1 MISPSNISRLPLGI
15 EDRGQGAAPGPSIG
29 LGTSVRAGTWPPPGC
44 ILRWKGAGLV
54 LGELE
59 LVQKSLEGNLEAW
72 GEIVRRYKEA
82 VFGVALAILRDRAD
96 AEDATQE
103 AFIRAY
109 TQLHRYDLS
118 RKFSTWLFTVTA
130 NVAKNML
137 RKRRRRVPIPRVRQE
152 PDPAET
158 VWKEEMLQ
166 AVREV
171 VWSLPETYR
180 APLVLR
186 YWHELDL
193 AEIAQVLG
201 LKVGTVKTR
210 LHRGRALVKSRLA
223 EQGVIRDVVQ

>member
-1 MISPSNISRLPLGI
+1 
-15 EDRGQGAAPGPSIG
+15 
-29 LGTSVRAGTWPPPGC
+29 
-44 ILRWKGAGLV
+44 LV

-59 LVQKSLEGNLEAW
+59 LVQKSLEGDLEAW

-82 VFGVALAILRDRAD
+82 VFGVTVAILRDRAD

-109 TQLHRYDLS
+109 RQLPKYDLS
-118 RKFSTWLFTVTA
+118 RKFSTWLFTVAA

-137 RKRRRRVPIPRVRQE
+137 RKRRRRVPTLKVRPE
-152 PDPAET
+152 PDPAEI
-158 VWKEEMLQ
+158 VWREEMQQ

-171 VWSLPETYR
+171 VWSLPESYR
-180 APLVLR
+180 APLILR

-201 LKVGTVKTR
+201 IKVGTVKTR
-210 LHRGRALVKSRLA
+210 LHRGRALIRSRLA
-223 EQGVIRDVVQ
+223 EQGVIRDVV